1 MQAKLSTVFCLWAIS
16 GRLLGYWLVDTES
29 LTHLTS
35 FTCTLDF
42 CKTCYSTLPSL
53 PPTCLFMER
62 QWDFF
67 VYDTLYAILFVCYWG
82 LPIWF
87 TTTLS
92 VASVISLNKTQFI
105 THSRVFSLLSS
116 FPFRCYPTVVRYW
129 IPCNSFVLFFD
140 NCNFLSICYKF
151 E

>member
-1 MQAKLSTVFCLWAIS
+1 MLLKPAKLSTVFLS
-16 GRLLGYWLVDTES
+16 VGDLGTLTWLVDTES

-116 FPFRCYPTVVRYW
+116 FPFRCYPTAVVNRY
-129 IPCNSFVLFFD
+129 
-140 NCNFLSICYKF
+140 
-151 E
+151 